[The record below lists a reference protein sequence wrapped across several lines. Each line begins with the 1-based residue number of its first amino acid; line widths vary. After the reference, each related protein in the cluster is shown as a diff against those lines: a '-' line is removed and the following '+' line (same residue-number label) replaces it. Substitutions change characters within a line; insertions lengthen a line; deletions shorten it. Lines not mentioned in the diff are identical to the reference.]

1 MFLYYYWFIFE
12 EKTMD
17 RQIVITIGKE
27 HVSFLPEIESRT
39 KDYLIHKYPPE
50 TQLTLDW
57 MEIKDWNMIF
67 TPFEAMKL
75 EDLFNTY

>member
-1 MFLYYYWFIFE
+1 
-12 EKTMD
+12 MD

-57 MEIKDWNMIF
+57 MEIRIG
-67 TPFEAMKL
+67 T
-75 EDLFNTY
+75 